1 MNLTA
6 ITEFDQVITKHFL
19 DSLSLV
25 KVCDVAQAG
34 RILDVG
40 TGAGFP
46 GIPLKI
52 AFPEVEVVL
61 LDSLN
66 KRVKFLNEVIG
77 QLGLPK
83 LRPFMEEL
91 RISHARR
98 STGSSLISW
107 YRGQWRI

>member
-1 MNLTA
+1 M
-6 ITEFDQVITKHFL
+6 
-19 DSLSLV
+19 

-77 QLGLPK
+77 QLGLSK
-83 LRPFMEEL
+83 ITAVNGRAEDF
-91 RISHARR
+91 
-98 STGSSLISW
+98 
-107 YRGQWRI
+107 